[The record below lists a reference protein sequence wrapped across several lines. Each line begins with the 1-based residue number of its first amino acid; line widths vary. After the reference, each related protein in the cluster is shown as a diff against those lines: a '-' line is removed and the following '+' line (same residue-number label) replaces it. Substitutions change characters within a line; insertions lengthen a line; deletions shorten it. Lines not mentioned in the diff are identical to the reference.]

1 MRKEEIQNMQNLY
14 IFDLDGTLYEGKD
27 HFDYYAELLMNEVN
41 PSNRSLFWKDYEKMK
56 AGDHV
61 VAIGKAYD
69 VKNDLAVTID
79 PITLKVVEAHDWNGQ
94 KVIDIEDIYGNSPV
108 NFDFDNFVA
117 IGDGWWLPFAC
128 AKHYGVL
135 NCHPYYLKTKE
146 YMVSDQFK
154 LEAIPH
160 LREFLLSLKKTDH
173 IVLMTNSDKEDVLR
187 LLKELNLTEVFDQ
200 IISSAKKPSRTK
212 DIFVELQKL
221 YELPFYQLVSVG
233 DNFLN
238 EIAPAL
244 LLDMKAVYISEHP
257 HKTLHENLQQVS
269 SISDWMKEMDK

>member
-1 MRKEEIQNMQNLY
+1 MNTLY

-27 HFDYYAELLMNEVN
+27 HFDYYAQLLMDQVT
-41 PSNRSLFWKDYEKMK
+41 PANRPLFWNDYEKMK
-56 AGDHV
+56 AGDHLI
-61 VAIGKAYD
+61 AIGKAYD
-69 VKNDLAVTID
+69 VENDLAVTID

-94 KVIDIEDIYGNSPV
+94 KVANIEDIYRNSPV
-108 NFDFDNFVA
+108 NFDFDHFVA

-128 AKHYGVL
+128 AKHYGVS

-160 LREFLLSLKKTDH
+160 LREFLLMLKKTEH

-187 LLKELNLTEVFDQ
+187 LLKELNLNNVFDHV
-200 IISSAKKPSRTK
+200 ISSAKKPSRTK
-212 DIFVELQKL
+212 DIFVELQEM
-221 YELPFYQLVSVG
+221 YQLPFYQLVSIG

-244 LLDMKAVYISEHP
+244 LLGMKAVYISEHP
-257 HKTLHENLQQVS
+257 HKTVDENLQQVQN
-269 SISDWMKEMDK
+269 ISEWIKNIEK